1 MNDLPVSGFAANAE
15 TLISL
20 AAGLGLSAACGF
32 RVFVPLL
39 VIGGAARAGLLTL
52 SPGFSWMETTPALI
66 AFGTATVLEVLAYY
80 VPWLDHLLDILAT
93 PAAVI
98 AGVVAS
104 AAVFV
109 DLPPLVR
116 WSVALVGGGAAAGL
130 VQGATVALRL
140 KSSAFTGGLGNPVL
154 ATAELA
160 GSALLSILAVLI
172 PLLGLLLLVAGM
184 VAAFRL
190 SGRLLFGRRPG

>member
-1 MNDLPVSGFAANAE
+1 MDLLSSIA
-15 TLISL
+15 L
-20 AAGLGLSAACGF
+20 GLGLSAACGF

-52 SPGFSWMETTPALI
+52 SPGFSWMETAPALI
-66 AFGTATVLEVLAYY
+66 AFGTATVLEILAYY
-80 VPWLDHLLDILAT
+80 VPWLDHLLDVLAT

-130 VQGATVALRL
+130 VQGATVALRI
-140 KSSAFTGGLGNPVL
+140 KSSALTGGLGNPVL

-160 GSALLSILAVLI
+160 GSALLSILAIVI
-172 PLLGLLLLVAGM
+172 PLLGLFLLVAGM

-190 SGRLLFGRRPG
+190 SGRLLFGRRSG